1 MSMFIEVESVE
12 KSCKVMINLDE
23 VIEIAPLRSGGCDL
37 FFSDSAAVGG
47 KTAMKVKDSY
57 ALFKQ
62 LAMQMVSAEDIA
74 KANGRIS
81 KGITKEKAPVEDL
94 VIPNL

>member
-12 KSCKVMINLDE
+12 KSCKVIINLDE

-57 ALFKQ
+57 SLFKQ

-74 KANGRIS
+74 KANGRVS
-81 KGITKEKAPVEDL
+81 KGVVKEKAPVEDL
-94 VIPNL
+94 VIPKL